1 VGSARGYAQLNEL
14 QTEEKGRKRR
24 QLAEQAI
31 NLAMSNQWQQAI
43 ELNTRLVE
51 EFTPD
56 AEAYNRLGKAYAQL
70 GRNSDARG
78 AYEAALKIDPTNTIA
93 QRNVTRLAALKD
105 EAPVAG
111 EEGAHRQADPAFFI
125 EETGKTV
132 ATSIFCDASKET
144 LAHVAASDMLG
155 MRPEGDT
162 VIVTTEGGDRL
173 GPLEG
178 KLSARLI
185 ELQEGGNTYA
195 IAAISINPN
204 KRELRALVRE
214 MRQAPQMAGRVSF
227 PPETGSTVRAYIRGG
242 IIRDERLDEDDD
254 DLTDEGE
261 SVADEEDLGA
271 DTLDFT
277 EDLGES

>member
-1 VGSARGYAQLNEL
+1 LNDL
-14 QTEEKGRKRR
+14 QSEEKVRRRR

-43 ELNTRLVE
+43 EVNTRLVE

-78 AYEAALKIDPTNTIA
+78 AYESALKIDPTNTIA
-93 QRNVTRLAALKD
+93 QRNATRLAALKD
-105 EAPVAG
+105 ETPATG
-111 EEGAHRQADPAFFI
+111 DEGRQADPAFFI
-125 EETGKTV
+125 EETGKTA
-132 ATSIFCDASKET
+132 ATTIFCDAPKGT
-144 LAHVAASDMLG
+144 LARVTTGDMLG
-155 MRPEGDT
+155 MRREGDLM
-162 VIVTTEGGDRL
+162 IVTIGSGDRI

-185 ELQEGGNTYA
+185 ELTGGGNTYA
-195 IAAISINPN
+195 IAAISVNQS

-214 MRQAPQMAGRVSF
+214 MRQSPQMAGRVSF
-227 PPETGSTVRAYIRGG
+227 PPETSSGVRAYMRSGV
-242 IIRDERLDEDDD
+242 IRDERIDEDDED
-254 DLTDEGE
+254 IEDGDGQAE
-261 SVADEEDLGA
+261 EEDLGS

-277 EDLGES
+277 EDLGEA

>member
-1 VGSARGYAQLNEL
+1 LNDL
-14 QTEEKGRKRR
+14 QSEEKVRRRR

-43 ELNTRLVE
+43 EVNTRLVE

-78 AYEAALKIDPTNTIA
+78 AYESALKIDPTNTIA
-93 QRNVTRLAALKD
+93 QRNATRLAALKD
-105 EAPVAG
+105 ETPAMG
-111 EEGAHRQADPAFFI
+111 DEGRQADPAFFI
-125 EETGKTV
+125 EETGKTA
-132 ATSIFCDASKET
+132 ATTIFCDAPKAT
-144 LAHVAASDMLG
+144 LAHVTAGDMLG
-155 MRPEGDT
+155 MRREGDLM
-162 VIVTTEGGDRL
+162 IVTIGSGDRL

-185 ELQEGGNTYA
+185 ELTDGGNTYA
-195 IAAISINPN
+195 IATISINQA

-214 MRQAPQMAGRVSF
+214 MRQSPQMAGRVSF
-227 PPETGSTVRAYIRGG
+227 PPETGSTVRAYMRSGV
-242 IIRDERLDEDDD
+242 IRDERIDEDDED
-254 DLTDEGE
+254 GEDAEGMTE
-261 SVADEEDLGA
+261 EEDLGS